1 MGYHLVTFQ
10 CLHFKLVSQHPYNFY
25 EEDDY
30 SIEGLLSTPTD
41 AQRYSNSRCDAA
53 ECEDISGVEWAK
65 RVNEAIAKSKT
76 YFSLAVNRYLDMGF
90 RYHTI
95 PMGCR
100 FVTLRD
106 PLCQLA
112 HQQFGIEICA
122 WDDDDFFNCWQDT
135 LRALP
140 DLACKISASMDEASR
155 MKMAKAV
162 HEIRV
167 AVNGIV
173 GRMLE
178 LEEGVRR
185 IDGLQQDLKH
195 TELWSDIVVKPS
207 TKRGCTGR
215 RDTRAL
221 RGPVSPGDVFARAT
235 FKAWE
240 GRVAGLWEAFY
251 MT

>member
-10 CLHFKLVSQHPYNFY
+10 CLHFKLVSQHPYNFH

-41 AQRYSNSRCDAA
+41 SQRHSNSRCDAA

-65 RVNEAIAKSKT
+65 RVNEAVAKSKT

-90 RYHTI
+90 RYHNI
-95 PMGCR
+95 AMGCR
-100 FVTLRD
+100 VLTLRD
-106 PLCQLA
+106 PTCQFA
-112 HQQFGIEICA
+112 HQQFGTEICA
-122 WDDDDFFNCWQDT
+122 WDDDDFFECWQNT
-135 LRALP
+135 LDKLH
-140 DLACKISASMDEASR
+140 DLACERLVSMDEDSGIQ
-155 MKMAKAV
+155 MAKAL
-162 HEIRV
+162 HKIRV

-185 IDGLQQDLKH
+185 MDGLQEDLKQ
-195 TELWSDIVVKPS
+195 TELWSEIVAKPS
-207 TKRGCTGR
+207 TKRGRTGR

-221 RGPVSPGDVFARAT
+221 RGPVSPGDVFARAA

-240 GRVAGLWEAFY
+240 GRIAGLWEAFY